1 MSNSIGSLSFDIL
14 IGNVDLPQMRRE
26 VENKSGDDGV
36 SVFNTGRRG
45 NAFELTGEFAFAT
58 YALARTAENVWRN
71 TFTAAPVDL
80 TLGAINFSNTNIRFI
95 VLEVVSSEIKPMPF
109 YQCPRNNVRVVVSPA
124 FVLRCTFRLQPVEV

>member
-1 MSNSIGSLSFDIL
+1 LINSIGSLSFDNL

-95 VLEVVSSEIKPMPF
+95 VLEVVS
-109 YQCPRNNVRVVVSPA
+109 
-124 FVLRCTFRLQPVEV
+124 

>member
-1 MSNSIGSLSFDIL
+1 MSNSIGSLSFDNL

-45 NAFELTGEFAFAT
+45 NAFEIVGEYAFAT
-58 YALARTAENVWRN
+58 YDLARTAEMVWRN
-71 TFTAAPVDL
+71 TFNATPQNLIMGGIDFVED
-80 TLGAINFSNTNIRFI
+80 AITFI
-95 VLEVVSSEIKPMPF
+95 VIEVVSSEIKPMPF
-109 YQCPRNNVRVVVSPA
+109 YQCPRGNVRVVVSPA

>member
-1 MSNSIGSLSFDIL
+1 LSNSIGSLSFDNL

-45 NAFELTGEFAFAT
+45 NAFELVGEYAFST
-58 YALARTAENVWRN
+58 YDFARTAELVWRN
-71 TFTAAPVDL
+71 TFTAAPQNLIMGGVDFAGDGI
-80 TLGAINFSNTNIRFI
+80 TFI

-109 YQCPRNNVRVVVSPA
+109 YQCPRGNVRVVVSPA